1 MTTTDPDLDTAGPTA
16 AGTGDVP
23 PAGGTAAPGSAAPP
37 PSRPRR
43 RRRRGWA
50 ALGRLGLV
58 VVLLAVAVAASAV
71 LVVSTRENPATG
83 LGPAADIG
91 ALQVASLE
99 ADDPVNA
106 LSPSSTA
113 IGPPRWPPGSTSP
126 PAAVPGDHQVQLGG
140 GDRAG
145 EHPQVR
151 GQRPGTTHLDHLQP
165 RPGRGLVDVER
176 TVVGGEVGRARRPQR
191 GHPPAPASREPPVKP
206 GRRNRRLPEGLV
218 QARRHRGSRS
228 PAPC

>member
-83 LGPAADIG
+83 LGPAPDIG

-113 IGPPRWPPGSTSP
+113 TDPAPQQASPDRGGATPGAAGTQGAARQSGRGQTVASGPPRWPPGSTSP
-126 PAAVPGDHQVQLGG
+126 PARWWPTARPRCACTPPCPAVTC
-140 GDRAG
+140 
-145 EHPQVR
+145 R
-151 GQRPGTTHLDHLQP
+151 G
-165 RPGRGLVDVER
+165 
-176 TVVGGEVGRARRPQR
+176 
-191 GHPPAPASREPPVKP
+191 
-206 GRRNRRLPEGLV
+206 
-218 QARRHRGSRS
+218 
-228 PAPC
+228 

>member
-83 LGPAADIG
+83 LGPAPDIG

-99 ADDPVNA
+99 ADDPRERPLPLLDRDRPRPAAGDPRPGRRYTGRGRNA
-106 LSPSSTA
+106 GRGPPERA
-113 IGPPRWPPGSTSP
+113 RADVAQWPPRWPPGSTSP
-126 PAAVPGDHQVQLGG
+126 PARWWPTARPRCACTPPCPAVTC
-140 GDRAG
+140 
-145 EHPQVR
+145 R
-151 GQRPGTTHLDHLQP
+151 G
-165 RPGRGLVDVER
+165 
-176 TVVGGEVGRARRPQR
+176 
-191 GHPPAPASREPPVKP
+191 
-206 GRRNRRLPEGLV
+206 
-218 QARRHRGSRS
+218 
-228 PAPC
+228 